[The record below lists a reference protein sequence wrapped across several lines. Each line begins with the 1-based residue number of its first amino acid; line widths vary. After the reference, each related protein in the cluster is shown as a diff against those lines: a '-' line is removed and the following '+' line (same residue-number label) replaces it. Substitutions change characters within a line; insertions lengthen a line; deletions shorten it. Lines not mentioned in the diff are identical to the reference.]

1 MNKSSRYMESL
12 NSLRIT
18 KEVSDKSIDQALE
31 GLDIDQN
38 LIMNAVLGDPE
49 AIEELNELLNK

>member
-1 MNKSSRYMESL
+1 MESL